1 MGKVKNINKLKKK
14 QRNSTMKGK
23 RVKTD
28 NKYKKTRN
36 KKKKLKGGFSI
47 ASFAGCGEGE
57 ILAHGA
63 MCPISYKLN
72 PVSNPMGCCIKK
84 TKPSFQL
91 GGGFKKNKTK
101 KTRKNR

>member
-1 MGKVKNINKLKKK
+1 MN
-14 QRNSTMKGK
+14 GK

-63 MCPISYKLN
+63 RW
-72 PVSNPMGCCIKK
+72 SN
-84 TKPSFQL
+84 FL
-91 GGGFKKNKTK
+91 
-101 KTRKNR
+101 

>member
-1 MGKVKNINKLKKK
+1 MSKVKNINKLKKK
-14 QRNSTMKGK
+14 QRKSTKKGK
-23 RVKTD
+23 KVKTD

-72 PVSNPMGCCIKK
+72 PFSNPMGCCIKK
-84 TKPSFQL
+84 IKPSFQL
-91 GGGFKKNKTK
+91 GGRSKKNKTK
-101 KTRKNR
+101 KNKKK